1 MNLTNSIRWL
11 IPALALLLLGSCGD
25 EQIIAVGGGPTP
37 DAQVTTS
44 DGVTQ
49 TPAPVNAK
57 REIVLLHDS
66 SKPLALVVTDQVL
79 IRAKVIDYELGGPAN
94 DVAVSYKV
102 VDQTAE
108 GDGSLAASQAISGG
122 SGEVAVWFKA
132 GLTPTVTYRVEL
144 SAENASPV
152 IIEVQVSDTPIG
164 DLAVNLSYEGP
175 IAVKNVQVRLFHGSY
190 TCGQFNPINVP
201 EEVLGE
207 KTLLG
212 LGTNEEILFSDLPDG
227 EKYTIVATAQSPS
240 GSLAAAGCIDG
251 VLVIAEEVNTVTLTM
266 YLLTLNPAGTYDTV
280 NVFDFTGAI
289 PGQVGDVVDQIVLL
303 FNDPGQFLLNQ
314 IKALT
319 KNFIPA
325 WVVDTA
331 FGLFEDEL
339 ASIISDW
346 MLTKSPDWIQDI
358 FIVGNDLTQVVDN
371 LEMLATLQLSKLSND
386 YYIQGVLL
394 WDGIV
399 LYWTYGCPGEG
410 EDGYDPDCGKFTFSI
425 EAFINTEFPMDVV
438 EGKFT
443 GIIQDF
449 DQFDIDNHVIKLNY
463 GKLVIFVL
471 NELLLPALSGENN
484 LTDAMISFINC
495 SGIASAFSNGVLDAI
510 GATEANIEGF
520 CEDAITLIVTPVE
533 IILANLALDSQL
545 RLQGHATLIDESQNL
560 IVDHIID
567 GIYVGH
573 VEVDGQEGPEF
584 DGFWEAHR
592 IDP

>member
-1 MNLTNSIRWL
+1 MHQSFNHTFLTL
-11 IPALALLLLGSCGD
+11 ALALALFSGCGD
-25 EQIIAVGGGPTP
+25 EQIIAVGGGPAPHAQAGQVDGAAHPTSP
-37 DAQVTTS
+37 EDAT
-44 DGVTQ
+44 
-49 TPAPVNAK
+49 

-79 IRAKVIDYELGGPAN
+79 IRAKVIDYELGGPAQ
-94 DVAVSYKV
+94 DVAVTYEILEQSA
-102 VDQTAE
+102 D
-108 GDGSLAASQAISGG
+108 GDGHLASTQAMSST

-132 GLTPTVTYRVEL
+132 GLTPTVNYTVQL
-144 SAENASPV
+144 SAENAVPV
-152 IIEVQVSDTPIG
+152 TIEVRVSDTPVG

-175 IAVKNVQVRLFHGSY
+175 IAVKNVHVRLFHGSY

-201 EEVLGE
+201 EDVLGE

-212 LGTNEEILFSDLPDG
+212 VGTNDEILFTDLPDG
-227 EKYTIVATAQSPS
+227 EKYTIVATAQSPT
-240 GSLAAAGCIDG
+240 GSLAAAGCLDG
-251 VLVIAEEVNTVTLTM
+251 VLVVAEDVNTVTLTM

-289 PGQVGDVVDQIVLL
+289 PGQVGAVIDEIVLL

-314 IKALT
+314 IKALA
-319 KNFIPA
+319 KNFVPA
-325 WVVDTA
+325 WVVDAA
-331 FGLFEDEL
+331 FGLFESEL
-339 ASIISDW
+339 ASIITDW
-346 MLTKSPDWIQDI
+346 MLNESPEWLQDI
-358 FIVGNDLTQVVDN
+358 FVVGNDLTQVVDN

-386 YYIQGVLL
+386 YYIQGVLM

-399 LYWTYGCPGEG
+399 LYWTYGCPKA
-410 EDGYDPDCGKFTFSI
+410 DDDDYDPECGKYSFSI
-425 EAFINTEFPMDVV
+425 EAFTNTAFPMDIV

-449 DQFDIDNHVIKLNY
+449 DQFDIDNHVIKINY

-495 SGIASAFSNGVLDAI
+495 AGIAESFSNGVLDAI
-510 GATEANIEGF
+510 GANEQNIEGF

-545 RLQGHATLIDESQNL
+545 RLQGHATLVDETQNL
-560 IVDHIID
+560 IVDHILD
-567 GIYVGH
+567 GVYLGH

-584 DGFWEAHR
+584 DGVWEAHR

>member
-1 MNLTNSIRWL
+1 M
-11 IPALALLLLGSCGD
+11 ALALVSGCGD
-25 EQIIAVGGGPTP
+25 EQTIAVGGGPSP
-37 DAQVTTS
+37 DAHGSNVDGAGHPTT
-44 DGVTQ
+44 
-49 TPAPVNAK
+49 PENAT

-79 IRAKVIDYELGGPAN
+79 IRAKVIDYEQGGPAQ
-94 DVAVSYKV
+94 DVAVTYTVLEQSA
-102 VDQTAE
+102 D
-108 GDGSLAASQAISGG
+108 GDGKLASSQAISGTT
-122 SGEVAVWFKA
+122 GEVAVWFKA
-132 GLTPTVTYRVEL
+132 GLTPTVTYTVQL
-144 SAENASPV
+144 SAENAAPV
-152 IIEVQVSDTPIG
+152 TIDVRVSDTPIG

-175 IAVKNVQVRLFHGSY
+175 IAVKNVHIRLFHGSY

-201 EEVLGE
+201 EDVLGE

-212 LGTNEEILFSDLPDG
+212 VGTNEEILFTDLPDG
-227 EKYTIVATAQSPS
+227 EKYTIVATAQSPT
-240 GSLAAAGCIDG
+240 GSLAAAGCLDG
-251 VLVIAEEVNTVTLTM
+251 VLVVAEDVNTVTLTM

-280 NVFDFTGAI
+280 NIFDFTGAI
-289 PGQVGDVVDQIVLL
+289 PGQVGAVIDEIVLL

-319 KNFIPA
+319 KNFVPA
-325 WVVDTA
+325 WVVDAA
-331 FGLFEDEL
+331 FGLFEDQL
-339 ASIISDW
+339 ADIITGW
-346 MLTKSPDWIQDI
+346 MLNESPEWLQDI
-358 FIVGNDLTQVVDN
+358 FVIGNDLTQVVDN

-386 YYIQGVLL
+386 HYIQGVLM

-399 LYWTYGCPGEG
+399 LYWTYGCPKVG
-410 EDGYDPDCGKFTFSI
+410 DIDYDPACGQYTFAI
-425 EAFINTEFPMDVV
+425 EAFTNTAFPMDIV

-449 DQFDIDNHVIKLNY
+449 DQFDIDNHVIKINY

-495 SGIASAFSNGVLDAI
+495 SGIAASFSNGVLDAI
-510 GATEANIEGF
+510 GVNEQNIEDL

-533 IILANLALDSQL
+533 LILANLALDSQL
-545 RLQGHATLIDESQNL
+545 RLQGHATLVDETQNL
-560 IVDHIID
+560 IVDHILD
-567 GIYVGH
+567 GVYVGH

-584 DGFWEAHR
+584 DGIWEAHR